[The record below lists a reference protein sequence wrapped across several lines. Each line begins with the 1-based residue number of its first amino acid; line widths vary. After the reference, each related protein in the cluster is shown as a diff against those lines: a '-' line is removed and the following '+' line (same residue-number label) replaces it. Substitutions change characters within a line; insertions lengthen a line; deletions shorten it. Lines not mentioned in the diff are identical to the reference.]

1 MRLQELSEW
10 TLRRALDRAREQHD
24 DEAEV
29 RAQVFARMGIAH
41 AETRL
46 GPYLVRRPLGRGG
59 AGMVFDALDTRLGR
73 SVAIKFVRGEGLDG
87 TDASRSERR
96 LLREARAI
104 AALRHPGI
112 VEIYDVGRYG
122 PQELAALG
130 EIAGGGG
137 IYVVMEH
144 LDGGDLSAWMR
155 TSPSQP
161 EIVAVL
167 CDVGRA
173 LHHAHV
179 HGLVHRDVK
188 PSNVVRTRDGTVKLI
203 DFGIARAP
211 GRTHGPSEDG
221 DARSTELE
229 VTVDGTVLGT
239 LPYMAPEQFEG
250 QHGPAV
256 DQYAFCVMA
265 IELLTGAR
273 PFRGTAAEQLQ
284 AKRDAVV
291 PQRSQLPRRLREV
304 LVRGLDPDPRA
315 RHPDMAALVRALA
328 PARARL
334 RGLAIAF
341 APIAVLGGFAA
352 WPVPSPMCQQLE
364 RDAAAFAELAPQA
377 APGDDTALQQTAARL
392 GALAQASCAAQAAP
406 DDARACALQRAHERS
421 QLLAVAAAR
430 SLTPSQVAGALAALP
445 PFEQCEPA
453 TATAQWEPVAP
464 AAIADDVASL
474 RARVAVSRAL
484 VDIGRIDESAAEAQ
498 DVVDQAQAL
507 GFAPLSIEAA
517 TALGF
522 AELSRNRVDE
532 AERGL
537 QAAYWSASELDHVL
551 ETQRAAELL
560 SVLYSRKRRDVAATQ
575 TWERHAE
582 TALQRLGHPALA
594 SARLA
599 AVRGSNRNDRGELAA
614 AATEFAQAAATLE
627 QLGDAWIEQRATMLN
642 NLGEVR
648 SRAGDHAGAESAL
661 LQARGLLQGRAGSG
675 VSIVKVLSHLS
686 TLRRRQGRGDEA
698 LALATEAIERLD
710 AAYPGGHP
718 WRAPLLNSR
727 GAIEGD
733 RGAYL
738 DAIADFDA
746 ALAAAS
752 SSSAAPE
759 LAGYHANL
767 AAAWG
772 RLQDWPASARHA
784 RLALELMP
792 AGDTRRTRAWLGAA
806 QASYHL
812 GEHVRAR
819 SELAQLDGV
828 TLDDP
833 ALAAELDQLRGMLR
847 PTP

>member
-1 MRLQELSEW
+1 
-10 TLRRALDRAREQHD
+10 
-24 DEAEV
+24 
-29 RAQVFARMGIAH
+29 
-41 AETRL
+41 
-46 GPYLVRRPLGRGG
+46 
-59 AGMVFDALDTRLGR
+59 
-73 SVAIKFVRGEGLDG
+73 
-87 TDASRSERR
+87 
-96 LLREARAI
+96 
-104 AALRHPGI
+104 
-112 VEIYDVGRYG
+112 
-122 PQELAALG
+122 
-130 EIAGGGG
+130 
-137 IYVVMEH
+137 
-144 LDGGDLSAWMR
+144 
-155 TSPSQP
+155 
-161 EIVAVL
+161 
-167 CDVGRA
+167 
-173 LHHAHV
+173 
-179 HGLVHRDVK
+179 
-188 PSNVVRTRDGTVKLI
+188 
-203 DFGIARAP
+203 
-211 GRTHGPSEDG
+211 
-221 DARSTELE
+221 
-229 VTVDGTVLGT
+229 
-239 LPYMAPEQFEG
+239 
-250 QHGPAV
+250 
-256 DQYAFCVMA
+256 
-265 IELLTGAR
+265 
-273 PFRGTAAEQLQ
+273 
-284 AKRDAVV
+284 
-291 PQRSQLPRRLREV
+291 
-304 LVRGLDPDPRA
+304 
-315 RHPDMAALVRALA
+315 
-328 PARARL
+328 
-334 RGLAIAF
+334 
-341 APIAVLGGFAA
+341 
-352 WPVPSPMCQQLE
+352 
-364 RDAAAFAELAPQA
+364 
-377 APGDDTALQQTAARL
+377 
-392 GALAQASCAAQAAP
+392 
-406 DDARACALQRAHERS
+406 
-421 QLLAVAAAR
+421 
-430 SLTPSQVAGALAALP
+430 
-445 PFEQCEPA
+445 
-453 TATAQWEPVAP
+453 
-464 AAIADDVASL
+464 
-474 RARVAVSRAL
+474 VAVSRAL